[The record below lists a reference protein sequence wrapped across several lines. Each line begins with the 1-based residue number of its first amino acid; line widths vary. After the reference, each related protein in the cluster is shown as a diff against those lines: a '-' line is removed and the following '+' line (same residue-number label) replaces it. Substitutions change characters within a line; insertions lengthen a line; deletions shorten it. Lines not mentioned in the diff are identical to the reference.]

1 MVKSILKP
9 CIIFMIVIYYHA
21 PQLMSTTDHSV
32 NTDMILV
39 LFVLMSL
46 LTYKYSVA

>member
-1 MVKSILKP
+1 MVKSTLKP

-21 PQLMSTTDHSV
+21 SQMMSTADHSV
-32 NTDMILV
+32 NIDMILV
-39 LFVLMSL
+39 LFVLTSL